1 MTPDTPVVCVG
12 FPRWEGSDYLSSTV
26 QLMREL
32 ARRRPVLYVDYPYT
46 YKDLWA
52 ALRGADTGVPL
63 STLLGRAPR
72 LQTRTL
78 PDGTA
83 VHLLR
88 LPPFLPAN
96 FLATPRWY
104 DAVNARNAQRAA
116 RAIRRATA
124 QLGWQRPVVINAFNP
139 ALGNELA
146 GRLDE
151 SLLVYYCYDEIS
163 AAPWIARHGSRHEAA
178 FLPRVDLTV
187 VTSQGLYER
196 KQPHTPVCRTI
207 KNGVDLDVFQR
218 QSERP
223 ADVPSGA
230 VIGYIGSVDDRL
242 DYALLARVAAAFPAV
257 SLVFVGRIMAAE
269 QAAALAALP
278 NVYLLGSR
286 PPTLLGSY
294 LATFTTGLIPFVKN
308 DLTAGIYPLKIN
320 EYLALGLPVV
330 STHFAD
336 LSDFQ
341 EVCTIADDTDAF
353 LTGIAQALLPQPDAE
368 REYRRRFAEQ
378 NTWAAR
384 AAELDQAL
392 QESSTSANTASLEH

>member
-46 YKDLWA
+46 YKDIWA
-52 ALRGADTGVPL
+52 ALRGTDAGVPL
-63 STLLGRAPR
+63 ATLLGSAPR

-78 PDGTA
+78 PDGTL

-96 FLATPRWY
+96 FLTNPRWY
-104 DAVNARNAQRAA
+104 DAVNALNAQRAA

-146 GRLDE
+146 GQLGE
-151 SLLVYYCYDEIS
+151 SLLAYYCYDEIS

-178 FLPRVDLTV
+178 FLPRVDMTI
-187 VTSQGLYER
+187 VTSQGLYNR
-196 KQPHTPVCRTI
+196 KMLQTPACRII

-218 QSERP
+218 QSARP
-223 ADVPSGA
+223 TDVPTGP

-269 QAAALAALP
+269 PAAALAALP

-294 LATFTTGLIPFVKN
+294 LATFTVGLIPFVKN

-330 STHFAD
+330 STHFAV
-336 LSDFQ
+336 LTDFQ
-341 EVCTIADDTDAF
+341 GVCTVADDTNAF
-353 LTGIAQALLPQPDAE
+353 LAAIAQALLPQPDGE
-368 REYRRRFAEQ
+368 QERRRQFAEQ

-384 AAELDQAL
+384 AADLDQAL
-392 QESSTSANTASLEH
+392 RECSMTNVQ